1 MNWKVWY
8 NTFEWGGMTMEET
21 LKIILDKLNSMDTDI
36 KDLKKHV
43 KVMDTDMKDIKKHV
57 IVMENEHG
65 KKLDALF
72 DGYKQVYEKVTS
84 IDEKVEKQD
93 VEIRVIKGAK

>member
-1 MNWKVWY
+1 
-8 NTFEWGGMTMEET
+8 MEET
-21 LKIILDKLNSMDTDI
+21 LKIILDKLNNMDIDI
-36 KDLKKHV
+36 KEL
-43 KVMDTDMKDIKKHV
+43 KKHV
-57 IVMENEHG
+57 IVIENEHG

-84 IDEKVEKQD
+84 IDSKVEKQD